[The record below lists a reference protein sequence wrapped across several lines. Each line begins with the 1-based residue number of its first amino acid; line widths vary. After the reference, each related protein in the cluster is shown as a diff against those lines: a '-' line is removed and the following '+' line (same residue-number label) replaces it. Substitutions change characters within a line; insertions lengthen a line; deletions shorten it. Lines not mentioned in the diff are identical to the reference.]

1 MNRGKSVAIVTGT
14 SRGIGEAVALELL
27 TDGYEVYGLSR
38 SESSLLA
45 GRDRFIPIPCDVADA
60 EALEQTMNRL
70 FQEITADTDI
80 NELLLINNAAML
92 EPLKPIEAISASE
105 MALHMQTSLLAP
117 MLLCGRF
124 IHHTRSLTT
133 LRRKTIINV
142 TSGLAEYSA
151 PSMSMYCSGK
161 AALNMLTR
169 CIADEQRDETNPV
182 HVFAFDPGMTDTQM
196 QTVARG
202 RDKVDFPLQTFFQ
215 TSYEQGKLRS
225 TADVAAELI
234 RLLGESHQSGSVLR
248 AFGNER

>member
-1 MNRGKSVAIVTGT
+1 MNRGKAVAIVTGT

-27 TDGYEVYGLSR
+27 TAGYEVYGLSR
-38 SESSLLA
+38 SESKVLV
-45 GRDRFIPIPCDVADA
+45 GRDRFTSVPCDLANAGELEQIIDRLFLNIREDA
-60 EALEQTMNRL
+60 E
-70 FQEITADTDI
+70 IS
-80 NELLLINNAAML
+80 ELLLMNNAAML
-92 EPLKPIEAISASE
+92 EPLKPIDAISALE
-105 MALHMQTSLLAP
+105 MAAHLQTSLLAP
-117 MLLCGRF
+117 MLLCSRF
-124 IHHTRSLTT
+124 VHHTRAIAA

-169 CIADEQRDETNPV
+169 CIADEQRDEANPV

-202 RDKVDFPLQTFFQ
+202 RDKADFPLQSFFQ

-225 TADVAAELI
+225 SAEVAAELY
-234 RLLGESHQSGSVLR
+234 RLLRESHQSGSVLR
-248 AFGNER
+248 AFEKDR